1 MSVSNDVKLDIMN
14 DLVEPCYY
22 IDVKNLISECKFWRQ
37 IGDIFTTTS
46 KICVGGTSILSFA
59 SGIYKYDTLIFI
71 AGTVSVLSLSCMQF
85 SSYAYSESKERTSKL
100 NKILKQLGMDTV
112 PDISNHQSFQ
122 SRESQQQQSNKP
134 HQPPL
139 QPLYKSLNSSSSQ
152 KGEETQYLRSR
163 ELRNESNL
171 SKEKISDLEYENEYM
186 ATRSKELKKENE
198 LILKSEKTENELF
211 RKNLDTIICERN
223 RISRNID
230 REKIKIRNLTNRTI
244 LAEDVS
250 KEPETLV
257 IEKAIVVYDN
267 KIEITNEP
275 TTDDTTDL
283 K

>member
-1 MSVSNDVKLDIMN
+1 MSISVSNDVKLDIMN

-22 IDVKNLISECKFWRQ
+22 IDVKNLIAECKIWRQ

-46 KICVGGTSILSFA
+46 KVCVGGTSILSFA
-59 SGIYKYDTLIFI
+59 SGIYKNDTLTFI

-100 NKILKQLGMDTV
+100 NKLLKQLGMDAI

-122 SRESQQQQSNKP
+122 SRESQQQSRRSPQS
-134 HQPPL
+134 PL
-139 QPLYKSLNSSSSQ
+139 QPLYKSSNDSSFK
-152 KGEETQYLRSR
+152 KGDETQYLRSR

-186 ATRSKELKKENE
+186 ITRSKELKKENE

-211 RKNLDTIICERN
+211 RKNLDTIMCERN
-223 RISRNID
+223 RIARNMD
-230 REKIKIRNLTNRTI
+230 REKIKIKNLTNRSI
-244 LAEDVS
+244 LVEDVS
-250 KEPETLV
+250 KEPETQV

-267 KIEITNEP
+267 KIEITTEP
-275 TTDDTTDL
+275 TNDTTDL

>member
-122 SRESQQQQSNKP
+122 SRESQQQQSNRP

-223 RISRNID
+223 RIARNID